1 MEGKRF
7 GAGVL
12 GGLLLALLIVGSTA
26 FNGGLFGSFTAAV
39 PVATQSAVTSSSTLI
54 STSMTTEATMTGTT
68 LSSVSSIPLTVSTGG
83 ANQVTSSAS
92 SSVSSVSASSSS
104 SSTVDI
110 ISSVTGATSS
120 QTPAEP
126 WYNFLVSAAG
136 FQPSS
141 GSSQPSPS
149 RLSAIAAQPAVLNG
163 FVLVPLLVAVILGA
177 LLYRASGRRR
187 SAESESKLE

>member
-39 PVATQSAVTSSSTLI
+39 PAATQSAVTSSSTLV
-54 STSMTTEATMTGTT
+54 STSVTSEATMTGTT
-68 LSSVSSIPLTVSTGG
+68 LSTMSSILYTVSTGE

-104 SSTVDI
+104 SSAVT